1 MIVGH
6 SSDDDKIIKEIY
18 FASGAKYF
26 EKKPAIINNFKTIVS
41 EIINKN

>member
-6 SSDDDKIIKEIY
+6 SSDDDKIIKDIF

-26 EKKPAIINNFKTIVS
+26 EKKPAILQNFKTIIS